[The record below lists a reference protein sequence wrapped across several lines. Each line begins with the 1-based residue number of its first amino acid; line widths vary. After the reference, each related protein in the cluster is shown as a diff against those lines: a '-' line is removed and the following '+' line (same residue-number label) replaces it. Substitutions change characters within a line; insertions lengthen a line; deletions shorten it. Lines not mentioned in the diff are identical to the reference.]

1 MTAAA
6 LLAIRH
12 QQRAAVISATP
23 SQFGAVNF
31 SPRNITP
38 NSATSTTDNLSI
50 GATLAASPILS
61 ARK

>member
-1 MTAAA
+1 M
-6 LLAIRH
+6 
-12 QQRAAVISATP
+12 P
-23 SQFGAVNF
+23 SQFGALSR

-38 NSATSTTDNLSI
+38 NIATSTTDSLSI